1 MTGPRLLTRAQLLE
15 NAAFLRELARTGN
28 AREAARRLGAHRAKF
43 TKRRA
48 KHPSFAAQ
56 WDAALT
62 RAQETLARGHGFDP
76 DLTRLADG
84 RLQLQRREPCRI
96 DADCRARFLDMLS
109 LCGTVR
115 FAAETEGFSHA
126 AFCHHKARDPDFARA
141 WRRALFAAAI
151 GLEAEVTGRM
161 PELTE
166 DEAIALFGQ

>member
-1 MTGPRLLTRAQLLE
+1 MASIPTSPASPT
-15 NAAFLRELARTGN
+15 AASN
-28 AREAARRLGAHRAKF
+28 
-43 TKRRA
+43 
-48 KHPSFAAQ
+48 
-56 WDAALT
+56 
-62 RAQETLARGHGFDP
+62 
-76 DLTRLADG
+76 
-84 RLQLQRREPCRI
+84 QRREPCRI

-161 PELTE
+161 PELRE